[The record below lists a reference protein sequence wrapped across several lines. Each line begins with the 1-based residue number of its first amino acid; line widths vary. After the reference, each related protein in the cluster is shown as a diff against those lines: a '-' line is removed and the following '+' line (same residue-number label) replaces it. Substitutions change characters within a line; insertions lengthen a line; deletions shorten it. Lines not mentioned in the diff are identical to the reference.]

1 MTRFSEYFDTRAQ
14 LFIKSTNHEVL
25 GNMLGL
31 RFEVRS
37 LERNRNEW
45 TEMEMIRFL
54 SKRGERS

>member
-37 LERNRNEW
+37 LERNRNE
-45 TEMEMIRFL
+45 
-54 SKRGERS
+54 